1 MRPPQPDD
9 NHHWCNKC
17 KEWKLKDQFNF
28 RKDGQSR
35 NCKQCED
42 KYRKANMQRINE
54 YAKKYRKDNIEKSM
68 LFAARARAKEQ
79 GIQIDIYIED
89 IVVPEFCPVLG
100 IKLSVDGDK
109 NNSPSLDKMIP
120 ERGYTK
126 GNVKVISWR
135 ANWIKN
141 NATPEEIEKL
151 YIYSKSMK

>member
-1 MRPPQPDD
+1 MY
-9 NHHWCNKC
+9 K
-17 KEWKLKDQFNF
+17 
-28 RKDGQSR
+28 
-35 NCKQCED
+35 KQ
-42 KYRKANMQRINE
+42 
-54 YAKKYRKDNIEKSM
+54 NIEHS
-68 LFAARARAKEQ
+68 LLYSARSRSKQ
-79 GIQIDIYIED
+79 FGIQIDIDIKD

-100 IKLSVDGDK
+100 IKLSVDGNK

-151 YIYSKSMK
+151 YIYSKSIK